1 MYRSLCRCVKSTRVD
16 FVPCSA
22 MSQRHFWESLE
33 ITSKIPGPLS
43 AIGLSTVL
51 DSTNSFPVA
60 LQFISSD
67 TVDDVVVPLL
77 PAPSTVVKEAEALC
91 LAHKVIHEGVGRRST
106 RQLIHALLQSRHED
120 TLEER
125 VISSAMAYIAKEK
138 SCVISEP
145 HKKGSFDDILC
156 QTTAYVWYLWS
167 QNRSEEALQVIQ
179 RFRTTVSNSLRVA
192 GIKSGA
198 IHRRVLNY
206 WLQACEALILGQ
218 IPKSKKLWKRSLELG
233 AHFGTDSHPMICW
246 TYVASF
252 Y

>member
-1 MYRSLCRCVKSTRVD
+1 MLDT
-16 FVPCSA
+16 
-22 MSQRHFWESLE
+22 
-33 ITSKIPGPLS
+33 TSSIPV
-43 AIGLSTVL
+43 THH
-51 DSTNSFPVA
+51 
-60 LQFISSD
+60 FISSD

-77 PAPSTVVKEAEALC
+77 PAASTVVKEAEALC
-91 LAHKVIHEGVGRRST
+91 LAHRVVHEGVGRRST
-106 RQLIHALLQSRHED
+106 RQLIQTLLRSRHENS
-120 TLEER
+120 LEER
-125 VISSAMAYIAKEK
+125 VISAAMAHIVKEK
-138 SCVISEP
+138 SCAISEP
-145 HKKGSFDDILC
+145 HKKGSFEEILC

-167 QNRSEEALQVIQ
+167 QNRPEEALQVIQ